1 LRRRVRQGRLRF
13 QHGKTMRL
21 IIDTDTAGDDCFSI
35 LVAAAQPGVTIEA
48 VTICNGNIVF
58 EQQIENALKTLEVAG
73 LGGKVPVY
81 PGCPKPLLRDH
92 VNAAYV
98 FGADGMSDARFAR
111 TRQRPEKKH
120 AVDAIIETVMAN
132 PGEITLIAQAP
143 LTNIAVAATMEP
155 RIATA
160 LKHLWIMGGTDN
172 GAGNV
177 TPAAEYNFYVDPEAA
192 AMVFNAG
199 FDISLVTWTLS
210 LSSSLM
216 AEEDLAEVAAM
227 GTAKSEFFTTVNA
240 AQVAFSRNHYG
251 HAGTVH
257 PDALTSAS
265 ALVPGVVTE
274 TAECLVQIERES
286 TLTRAYSSVSS
297 PRIPKQEIADPALGK
312 AKDANARVIKAV
324 DLAAF
329 RKCMKDAL
337 R

>member
-1 LRRRVRQGRLRF
+1 
-13 QHGKTMRL
+13 MRL

-35 LVAAAQPGVTIEA
+35 LVAAAQPDVTIEA

-81 PGCPKPLLRDH
+81 PGCPKPLLREH

-98 FGADGMSDARFAR
+98 FGADGMSNAGFPR

-132 PGEITLIAQAP
+132 PGEITIIAQAP
-143 LTNIAVAATMEP
+143 LTNLAVAATMEP
-155 RIATA
+155 RIAKA
-160 LKHLWIMGGTDN
+160 VKHLWIMGGTDN
-172 GAGNV
+172 GVGNV

-216 AEEDLAEVAAM
+216 TEEDLAEVAAM
-227 GTAKSEFFTTVNA
+227 GTVKSDFFTTVNES
-240 AQVAFSRNHYG
+240 QVQFSRDHYG

-257 PDALTSAS
+257 PDALTSAC

-274 TAECLVQIERES
+274 TAECLVQIELDS
-286 TLTRAYSSVSS
+286 LLTRAYSSVSS
-297 PRIPKQEIADPALGK
+297 PRVPKQEIADPSLGK
-312 AKDANARVIKAV
+312 AREANARVIKGV
-324 DLAAF
+324 DLDAF
-329 RKCMKDAL
+329 RRCMKAAL